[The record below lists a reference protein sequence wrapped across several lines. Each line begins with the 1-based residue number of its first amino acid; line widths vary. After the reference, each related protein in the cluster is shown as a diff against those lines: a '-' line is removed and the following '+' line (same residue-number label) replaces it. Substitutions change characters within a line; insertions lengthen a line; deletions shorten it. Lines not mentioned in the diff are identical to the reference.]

1 MTIMQYHRFV
11 PASVVGK
18 IAVVTGA
25 AGGQGAAEAA
35 ALAAEGATVIAT
47 DIIEPLDALA
57 PGVTFRKLDVSQLD
71 QWQDL
76 AAWIEGGHGR
86 LDVLVNNAARTSLA
100 VLADV
105 TPEEWEATFRVNVT
119 GPMYG
124 MQTMAPLMT
133 SGGSIINIASIAGLT
148 GHHLVAYTSAKWALR
163 GLSRV
168 ASLELGSRQI
178 RVNTLFPGFVE
189 TPMTAKA
196 PPQLRELAIADIPL
210 GRVGVVSD
218 IAPLVVFLA
227 SDESSWITGT
237 EISVDGGAWAHGGQ
251 KAIADALSPVAVA
264 YPSPR

>member
-1 MTIMQYHRFV
+1 
-11 PASVVGK
+11 
-18 IAVVTGA
+18 
-25 AGGQGAAEAA
+25 
-35 ALAAEGATVIAT
+35 
-47 DIIEPLDALA
+47 
-57 PGVTFRKLDVSQLD
+57 
-71 QWQDL
+71 
-76 AAWIEGGHGR
+76 
-86 LDVLVNNAARTSLA
+86 
-100 VLADV
+100 
-105 TPEEWEATFRVNVT
+105 
-119 GPMYG
+119 

-168 ASLELGSRQI
+168 ASLELGPRQI

-227 SDESSWITGT
+227 SDE
-237 EISVDGGAWAHGGQ
+237 
-251 KAIADALSPVAVA
+251 
-264 YPSPR
+264 